1 MRPRPAGGGGRGGQR
16 RGAQVSFAVSEG
28 PMTFKV
34 GDAAEVSK
42 TITDEDVRWF
52 AELTGDRN
60 PVHLDESYA
69 KTTRFGRR
77 IAHGML
83 GASLIST
90 VLASELP
97 GPGSVYLNQ
106 TLRFNAPVYLG
117 ETITARDIEKHV
129 REDKPVVTLET
140 VCTNQRGERVVE
152 GEAVVLVPKAE

>member
-1 MRPRPAGGGGRGGQR
+1 MALN
-16 RGAQVSFAVSEG
+16 
-28 PMTFKV
+28 V
-34 GDAAEVSK
+34 GDSAEVSK
-42 TITDEDVRWF
+42 TITEEDVRAF

-60 PVHLDESYA
+60 PVHLDEEYA
-69 KTTRFGRR
+69 STTRFGRR

-97 GPGSVYLNQ
+97 GRGSVYLSQ
-106 TLRFNAPVYLG
+106 TLRFTAPVFFG
-117 ETITARDIEKHV
+117 DTVTARVAVKHV

-152 GEAVVLVPKAE
+152 GEAVVLVPRS

>member
-1 MRPRPAGGGGRGGQR
+1 MALN
-16 RGAQVSFAVSEG
+16 
-28 PMTFKV
+28 V
-34 GDAAEVSK
+34 GDSAEVSK
-42 TITDEDVRWF
+42 TITEEDVRAF

-60 PVHLDESYA
+60 PVHLDEEYA
-69 KTTRFGRR
+69 STTRFGRR

-97 GPGSVYLNQ
+97 GRGSVYLSQ
-106 TLRFNAPVYLG
+106 TLRFTAPVYLG
-117 ETITARDIEKHV
+117 DTVTARVIVKHV

-152 GEAVVLVPKAE
+152 GEADVLVPRVEKNV